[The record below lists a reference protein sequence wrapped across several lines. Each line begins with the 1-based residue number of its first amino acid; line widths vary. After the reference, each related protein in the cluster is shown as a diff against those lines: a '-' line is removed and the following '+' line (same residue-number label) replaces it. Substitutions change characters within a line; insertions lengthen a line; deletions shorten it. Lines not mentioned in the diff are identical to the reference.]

1 MKEILNRTQKMEKVK
16 SLVIDKFNQI
26 FIKIVE
32 MARLNGFT
40 KKQIIEV
47 YRKWPFQGS

>member
-26 FIKIVE
+26 FVKN
-32 MARLNGFT
+32 RL
-40 KKQIIEV
+40 
-47 YRKWPFQGS
+47 KWQD

>member
-26 FIKIVE
+26 FI
-32 MARLNGFT
+32 RNSL
-40 KKQIIEV
+40 
-47 YRKWPFQGS
+47 KWQD

>member
-26 FIKIVE
+26 F
-32 MARLNGFT
+32 T
-40 KKQIIEV
+40 KNKL
-47 YRKWPFQGS
+47 KWQD